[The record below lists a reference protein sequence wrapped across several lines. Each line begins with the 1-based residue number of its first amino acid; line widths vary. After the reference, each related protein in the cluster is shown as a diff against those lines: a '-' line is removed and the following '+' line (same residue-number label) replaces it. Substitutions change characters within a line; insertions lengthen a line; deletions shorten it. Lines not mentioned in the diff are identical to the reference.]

1 MCVLEGPDVLVKDLQ
16 QFLGTFTDKLKGNA
30 ISYASIYVEKDG
42 FLEEIKRM
50 EVQEHRLIGQ
60 SGLRLVLKTQKEK
73 KLHMDDKLIK
83 PY

>member
-1 MCVLEGPDVLVKDLQ
+1 MLVKDLQ

-30 ISYASIYVEKDG
+30 ISHARIYVEKDG
-42 FLEEIKRM
+42 FLEEIIRM

-73 KLHMDDKLIK
+73 KLHVDDKLIK

>member
-1 MCVLEGPDVLVKDLQ
+1 MQ

-30 ISYASIYVEKDG
+30 ISTATIYVEQDG
-42 FLEEIKRM
+42 FLEEIVRM

>member
-1 MCVLEGPDVLVKDLQ
+1 MLVKDLQ

-30 ISYASIYVEKDG
+30 ISFASIYVEKDG
-42 FLEEIKRM
+42 YLEDIVRM
-50 EVQEHRLIGQ
+50 EVQENRMIGQ

-73 KLHMDDKLIK
+73 KLHMDHKLIK

>member
-1 MCVLEGPDVLVKDLQ
+1 MLVKDLQ
-16 QFLGTFTDKLKGNA
+16 QFLGTFTDQLKGNA
-30 ISYASIYVEKDG
+30 ISNATIYVEKDG
-42 FLEEIKRM
+42 FLEEILRM

>member
-1 MCVLEGPDVLVKDLQ
+1 MLVKDLQ

-30 ISYASIYVEKDG
+30 ISFASIYVEKDG
-42 FLEEIKRM
+42 YLEDIVRM
-50 EVQEHRLIGQ
+50 EVQENRMIGQ

-73 KLHMDDKLIK
+73 KLHVDDKLIK

>member
-1 MCVLEGPDVLVKDLQ
+1 MLEEQEVLVKDLQ

-30 ISYASIYVEKDG
+30 ISHARIYVEKDG
-42 FLEEIKRM
+42 FLEEIIRM

-73 KLHMDDKLIK
+73 KLHMDEKLIK

>member
-1 MCVLEGPDVLVKDLQ
+1 MLVKDLQ

-30 ISYASIYVEKDG
+30 ISHARIYVEKDG
-42 FLEEIKRM
+42 FLEEKVSM

>member
-1 MCVLEGPDVLVKDLQ
+1 MAMLVKDMQ

-30 ISYASIYVEKDG
+30 ISFAKVYVEKDG

-50 EVQEHRLIGQ
+50 EVQEHAIIGQ
-60 SGLRLVLKTQKEK
+60 PGLRLVMKTQKEK
-73 KLHMDDKLIK
+73 KIHMDDKLIK

>member
-1 MCVLEGPDVLVKDLQ
+1 MLEEQEVLVKDLQ

-30 ISYASIYVEKDG
+30 ISDARIYVEKDS
-42 FLEEIKRM
+42 FLEEIIRM

-73 KLHMDDKLIK
+73 KLHMDEKLIK